1 MPRGV
6 LNRRSV
12 LLGLGGSLVVPK
24 LGRAQS
30 GPQPRVTI
38 ISQWASGT
46 TGRAM
51 DKIGELFTKAGGK
64 WEHSPVPG
72 FTYDM
77 MNKLRADIVAGD
89 PPAASQLKGPEIAV
103 WSKIAPTVDLDGVV
117 AETGFDKV
125 TPPTLAKLHKPEGK
139 WIALPLQVYRIN
151 TLWVSRKAADKIGM
165 TKLPSTWAEYN
176 ATAEK
181 MAAVGIRPVCTGGL
195 NWIDTLNFEVV
206 LAGMHPAAY
215 RKAIMELDD
224 ATLRGPEVLAAFHQA
239 RKMSGWIN
247 PASAGQHWSAFTPNF
262 MRGEEGMLFMG
273 NWAQGSFTDAGFKL
287 GSDYIAGPAPA
298 DDGKPVFDLN
308 ADAFIFWA
316 RKEPD
321 IQAGQNLLA
330 RIVTGKECQI
340 AFTQINGSTPVRT
353 DIELGAGYSDL
364 QREVAAHLKSAVSD
378 DRVVLSLAN
387 NMAQPNQITGAMVEV
402 LTEFMHNVALTPEKA
417 QQMLADAVEGARQ

>member
-1 MPRGV
+1 MSSHVLGRRGV
-6 LNRRSV
+6 L
-12 LLGLGGSLVVPK
+12 LGVGGSLAAPAV
-24 LGRAQS
+24 LRAQS
-30 GPQPRVTI
+30 SVQPRVTI

-64 WEHSPVPG
+64 WQHSPVPG

-103 WSKIAPTVDLDGVV
+103 WSKIAPTVDLDPVV
-117 AETGFDKV
+117 GETGFDKV
-125 TPPTLAKLHKPEGK
+125 TPPALAKLHKPQGK

-165 TKLPSTWAEYN
+165 TKLPTTWAEFN
-176 ATAEK
+176 AAAEK
-181 MAAVGIRPVCTGGL
+181 MAAAGIRPVSTGGL

-215 RKAIMELDD
+215 RKAILDLDD
-224 ATLRGPEVLAAFHQA
+224 STLRGPEVLSALQQL

-262 MRGEEGMLFMG
+262 MRGEEGMLLMG

-287 GSDYIAGPAPA
+287 GTDYMAGPAPA

-316 RKEPD
+316 RKEAD
-321 IQAGQNLLA
+321 IQAGQRLLA
-330 RIVTGKECQI
+330 EVVTRKECQV
-340 AFTQINGSTPVRT
+340 AFSQINGSTPVRT
-353 DIELGAGYSDL
+353 DIELGDGYTDL
-364 QREVAAHLKSAVSD
+364 QREIAAHLKSASSD

-402 LTEFMHNVALTPEKA
+402 LTEFMHNPSVTPQKA
-417 QQMLADAVEGARQ
+417 QEMLANAVQDAR

>member
-1 MPRGV
+1 MSASV
-6 LNRRSV
+6 LGRRSV
-12 LLGLGGSLVVPK
+12 LLGVGGTLTTPALV
-24 LGRAQS
+24 RAQPS
-30 GPQPRVTI
+30 VQPRVTI

-51 DKIGELFTKAGGK
+51 DKIRELFTKAGGK
-64 WEHSPVPG
+64 WQHTPVPG

-103 WSKIAPTVDLDGVV
+103 WSKIAPTVDLDSIV

-125 TPPTLAKLHKPEGK
+125 TPPTLAKLHKPQGK

-165 TKLPSTWAEYN
+165 SKLPTTWVEFN
-176 ATAEK
+176 AAAEK
-181 MAAVGIRPVCTGGL
+181 MAAAGIRPVSTGGL
-195 NWIDTLNFEVV
+195 NWIDSLNFEVV

-224 ATLRGPEVLAAFHQA
+224 STLRGPEVLAALQQV
-239 RKMSGWIN
+239 RKMSAWIN

-262 MRGEEGMLFMG
+262 MRGEEGMLLMG

-287 GSDYIAGPAPA
+287 GTDYMAGPAPA

-308 ADAFIFWA
+308 ADAFIFWS
-316 RKEPD
+316 RKEAD
-321 IQAGQNLLA
+321 IQAGQRLLA
-330 RIVTGKECQI
+330 EVVTGKECQV
-340 AFTQINGSTPVRT
+340 AFSQINGSTPVRT
-353 DIELGAGYSDL
+353 DIELGDGYTDL
-364 QREVAAHLKSAVSD
+364 QREIAAHLKSAVTD

-402 LTEFMHNVALTPEKA
+402 LTEFMHNPSVTPQKA
-417 QQMLADAVEGARQ
+417 QEMLANAVQDAR